1 MEGIDIIQ
9 AISSVGFP
17 ICGCLLMGYFIWK
30 KMEKLED
37 IVDNNTKAMIA
48 LVTELRRGSKDA
60 DTDRK

>member
-17 ICGCLLMGYFIWK
+17 ICACLLMGHFIWK

-48 LVTELRRGSKDA
+48 LVTELRRENKDA